1 MYLARIDGTLTA
13 TRKHATLAGCR
24 LLLAQRLEADGR
36 STGEPIV
43 VIDRL
48 GARHGSTVIVST
60 DGEAL
65 RRRLGDTTPARLSV
79 VGIVDEVTLERA
91 RATGA
96 AR

>member
-1 MYLARIDGTLTA
+1 MYLARIDGTLTS
-13 TRKHATLAGCR
+13 TCKHGTLAGCR
-24 LLLAQRLEADGR
+24 LLLAQRLESHGGA
-36 STGEPIV
+36 SGEPIV

-79 VGIVDEVTLERA
+79 VGIVDEVTLA
-91 RATGA
+91 VADAAGA
-96 AR
+96 AS